1 MWHTGLRKT
10 EIIRTFVPEISETLK
25 TKTTMKTMT
34 DKWLR
39 RAFAALLGGM
49 LVACSG
55 EETNPQVPEE
65 PEPPTQTET
74 PGEVSFSIGN
84 GTTGAP
90 NVVSGAGTTDMT
102 ISQCSTYHDPDGTT
116 FTCEPKA
123 SVKVSAA
130 QDTLCAKDLKA
141 LLSMTQRSGA
151 PGKTTTGSV
160 TTTKSV
166 QTFDVGGQE
175 ITFDLAYETYT
186 YVNSQ
191 DKTVEMPYVKVNAAQ
206 YGAADTEEKTRSAG
220 GPTAVTAIRL
230 TPIGDQTRGTLTD
243 SAVYRVSVS
252 FTVGLES
259 VHTKSAQAE
268 TLSVEVEYI
277 GIVETTTE
285 YPDPTVDFSYTLSVL
300 GGTAS
305 QASPFEVRRGET
317 LALQWDESSRYT
329 YFSIEELSQQAILCE
344 PKVRVELSA
353 AVDTVFV
360 DSRDELEKVAVGE
373 PNAGLSAENLSTVTN
388 QAAIAI
394 GAQTLTLVWSYDTVD
409 DITVDGGSVAMP
421 YLTLGGPEVV
431 SVSISEPQDVKIDGT
446 DAKVYE
452 VTARLRQALVGV
464 NTEQPVSEAVEYIV
478 KYVAVQK
485 IKLVKVTYKRDW
497 EWVEP
502 HDNMPLL
509 YFAKVHRTRHYSN
522 GESFTDTFMDYGHQV
537 RTSYVIVDGQP
548 DKSRDGEIYFYP
560 GKKETVMENDS
571 VRIYKRTSSIIAP
584 PDAPLFLDVD
594 NSYED
599 WFGEGKI
606 GDWELYETIGYSYD
620 EQNLTLDD
628 DVIIEGDIG
637 VPIPEQLKNRRSCW
651 YFTFFTYLHSRIACL
666 YLQQEGKPT
675 YIGWAS
681 QTEVRDCRY
690 DQYLLLDGRM
700 ITFTDKDIRPD
711 PEFDYKIET
720 TPEGWQI
727 THEMRLQYMGRNFYV
742 KLLETI
748 LLNP

>member
-1 MWHTGLRKT
+1 M
-10 EIIRTFVPEISETLK
+10 
-25 TKTTMKTMT
+25 KTTT

-39 RAFAALLGGM
+39 RAFAALLGSM

-55 EETNPQVPEE
+55 EETNPQVPEPE
-65 PEPPTQTET
+65 PEQPTQTET
-74 PGEVSFSIGN
+74 TGEVSFSIGN

-102 ISQCSTYHDPDGTT
+102 ISQRSTYHDPDGTT

-141 LLSMTQRSGA
+141 LLGMTQRSGA

-160 TTTKSV
+160 TTTQSV

-186 YVNSQ
+186 HVNSQ
-191 DKTVEMPYVKVNAAQ
+191 DKTIEMPYVKVNAAQ
-206 YGAADTEEKTRSAG
+206 YGAADTEEQTRSG
-220 GPTAVTAIRL
+220 GGMAVTAIRL

-285 YPDPTVDFSYTLSVL
+285 YPDPTIDLSYTLSVL

-353 AVDTVFV
+353 AADTVFV

-373 PNAGLSAENLSTVTN
+373 PNAGLSAENLNTVTN
-388 QAAIAI
+388 QAAITI

-421 YLTLGGPEVV
+421 YLTLSGPEVV
-431 SVSISEPQDVKIDGT
+431 SVDVSEPQDAKIDGT

-452 VTARLRQALVGV
+452 VTVRLRQALVGV

-485 IKLVKVTYKRDW
+485 IKLVKVVYRKDW

-502 HDNMPLL
+502 HDNLPLA
-509 YFAKVHRTRHYSN
+509 YYPIVYRDRIYSN
-522 GESFTDTFMDYGHQV
+522 GETYTDTFRDFGHIGAYVSGLDPDRYIYGA
-537 RTSYVIVDGQP
+537 VIDFN
-548 DKSRDGEIYFYP
+548 GE
-560 GKKETVMENDS
+560 
-571 VRIYKRTSSIIAP
+571 SIIYHP
-584 PDAPLFLDVD
+584 PYREERMDGIF
-594 NSYED
+594 SGS
-599 WFGEGKI
+599 WK
-606 GDWELYETIGYSYD
+606 
-620 EQNLTLDD
+620 
-628 DVIIEGDIG
+628 IG
-637 VPIPEQLKNRRSCW
+637 VPDVGKLSEPIIFAEYSGDGTVTYAPGCWDLYVNSKTYEGLDIPDSEVEFVGSSGTSNRPSGWYMLTPEYMIYAGYNYGDEEYFIFLFRRSCRAA
-651 YFTFFTYLHSRIACL
+651 FA
-666 YLQQEGKPT
+666 
-675 YIGWAS
+675 
-681 QTEVRDCRY
+681 
-690 DQYLLLDGRM
+690 DQYLVIDGQM
-700 ITFTDKDIRPD
+700 ITFSEYRNNINYTHSERNITMPNGAPAKEITL
-711 PEFDYKIET
+711 KST
-720 TPEGWQI
+720 TKYYE
-727 THEMRLQYMGRNFYV
+727 RDFYCTAV
-742 KLLETI
+742 DTVYQTR
-748 LLNP
+748 